1 MRPRELKA
9 LLKATTEVTIHTP
22 TTTIPNKVSI
32 ERFLI
37 SMAAVA
43 ELSD

>member
-22 TTTIPNKVSI
+22 TTTIPNKVFTAS
-32 ERFLI
+32 L
-37 SMAAVA
+37 
-43 ELSD
+43 L